1 MNLKKDCG
9 CNKKQPKVEIPL
21 KQFNKDPFEDLCG
34 KDFDSWKAPVDPD
47 CNYVDKRVHI
57 DNHPD
62 EEDLTEVIS
71 GEELVLKFK
80 DKLYN
85 PAAFSGMG
93 RVFLRKNMVS
103 KTLNCFTDQRNVLT
117 NDMFLDD
124 FGRPLDNTIFIV
136 QYDYDLDN
144 KFIIMPKD
152 CILLFLGGSFSN
164 GTLVLNNTLFLP
176 QILDYDTFINCNVK
190 GTFRTGQV
198 FYHCNKISFFDG
210 KDWLT
215 LGTTQQKDIESLL
228 ADLQAQID
236 EIKAQ
241 LGDGYAT
248 KEELD
253 ALQRQIDSIN
263 SKLPVDYIQDVVAG
277 SGIQVTK
284 NGKTVTITNTGGSGG
299 GLNYAITDLSVNNN
313 KLHLK
318 QNNGI
323 DQTVTLPVGGEPGG
337 GGLDESDITYTN
349 AVLNNASGRYLAG
362 TLHVGTTDI
371 SIYGHDVVGSGGG
384 DSSKSSYYEMVF
396 LGTDVEIAPKAPVDY
411 VAISDTYVPRSG
423 DGIWT
428 HGAPNKPYLWM
439 CQRFIDGDILGVW
452 NEVVRLGNAGADD
465 GKYEYIYCKSSSN
478 DVDTLPSKD
487 STVPADESNGKNPS
501 EPDFVPS
508 GWKDNPQG
516 VDEIYR
522 YEWMSYRQRIITE
535 VDGSY
540 QTTFTNFSIPVI
552 MSAYGVRGI
561 DGDGI
566 EYIFCKNF
574 IAPSNTNAKDYPNNW
589 YTNEQSKNGATGYD
603 GKAYN
608 SDEYIDPSGYSIN
621 TNVWT
626 DEPASLDAPGDE
638 MYVSIR
644 KKRTD
649 SNDSSSELPQ
659 AYWHQYSEPKLWS
672 KLAQNIAS
680 AGALIF
686 DEMMLG
692 IPVNAQGNNSAY
704 SKTIKAHI
712 YEGEG
717 TARTVTAIRQGSPFI
732 TVGNAASA
740 VTDLSDNSG
749 ISINIEGTQGEEQY
763 VTISFD
769 ENAISNFA
777 QKSYTLHFV
786 GDSSSISNR
795 VGTIQIMGI
804 NTGSN
809 GQDGVGYDLVTD
821 VQIIKKDINDGGL
834 LPENII
840 PGIVKT
846 SGGNSV
852 ESYVNLNDS
861 IPANLRITWTSDL
874 GQTGTITN
882 SISAISLKDSSDNW
896 IVNEYL
902 NINLQYNDNGTWKT
916 IDWTRIWVITD
927 GINGLSASTYTLSPI
942 SSTLTN
948 DNGTLTGQVQFKAY
962 KRYNMGTQTLTKQS
976 ENLPQFSDGEY
987 GKINISIT
995 GYVGVIDNVEYQ
1007 GEIGTW
1013 TLSEPKSGNYKYVVA
1028 ELQVGPS
1035 SNNLTTVA
1043 SVVIPILQGNSSEAQ
1058 TLKQSYLVEYPI
1070 DWSGSNVLNQQIINI
1085 YNGSVAVGGKYPQH
1099 FIKYNPTETP
1109 KDWGIYVCIQPV
1121 TSKITI
1127 GSIPSDTTHFS
1138 RLDWEWGAYF
1148 NILIANNAYIN
1159 SLSSQQVVLVNESG
1173 EVVGG
1178 MTSGEY
1184 IPVIENGQVKH
1195 DSEGN
1200 VVNSNISS
1208 NGIRIWAGSTEAN
1221 IANAP
1226 FTVDN
1231 DGHLK
1236 AEDAEIKGDVVAD
1249 TFQTGETNES
1259 GIIVLSGPF
1268 VESTANTQKAYFAY
1282 DAETSSMNLYIYYL
1296 NAWMKLDFT
1305 KCFKTSGETFY
1316 KLTKEYGIVSK
1327 EPISL
1332 LKSNDKYYWR
1342 AVEAGREYTSDGVLY
1357 EEYAQPFDGII
1368 QFMNIGNLATY
1379 FVNNVMVYREV
1390 TFTSGQLSYT
1400 GKVCLLT
1407 DHYTDGSNGNCA
1419 LHIDGSKLVN
1429 LVVTNFTS
1437 QGDTGNKCTNL
1448 EPGFTDLNACYST
1461 SPQDAN
1467 DAIYVLN
1474 GSSGSSGALVLSS
1487 STDIEVINS
1496 STIVAEPNGWGEG
1509 VSIDI
1514 VFNPLIS

>member
-241 LGDGYAT
+241 LGGGYAT
-248 KEELD
+248 KEELN
-253 ALQRQIDSIN
+253 ALETNLQRQIDSIN

-284 NGKTVTITNTGGSGG
+284 NGKTVTITNTGGSG
-299 GLNYAITDLSVNNN
+299 LNYAITDFSVNNN

-323 DQTVTLPVGGEPGG
+323 DQTVTLPTGG
-337 GGLDESDITYTN
+337 GGNTGGLNESDITYTN
-349 AVLNNASGRYLAG
+349 EVLNNASGRYLAG

-411 VAISDTYVPRSG
+411 VALADTYVPRSG
-423 DGIWT
+423 EGIWS

-487 STVPADESNGKNPS
+487 STSPS
-501 EPDFVPS
+501 EESSDKGSYSPSDPDFIPS

-561 DGDGI
+561 DGDGV

-589 YTNEQSKNGATGYD
+589 YTNEQSKNGATGYN

-626 DEPASLDAPGDE
+626 DEPVSMDAPGDE

-732 TVGNAASA
+732 TVGNAVSA
-740 VTDLSDNSG
+740 ATDLSDNSG
-749 ISINIEGTQGEEQY
+749 VSINIEGIQGEEQY
-763 VTISFD
+763 ITISFA

-852 ESYVNLNDS
+852 ESYVNLNDT

-896 IVNEYL
+896 IVDEYI
-902 NINLQYNDNGTWKT
+902 NINLQYNDNGAWKT

-948 DNGTLTGQVQFKAY
+948 NNGTLTGQVQFKAY
-962 KRYNMGTQTLTKQS
+962 KRYNMGTQILTKQS
-976 ENLPQFSDGEY
+976 GDLPQFSDGEY

-1013 TLSEPKSGNYKYVVA
+1013 TLSESKSGNYKYVVA

-1035 SNNLTTVA
+1035 SSNLTTVT

-1070 DWSGSNVLNQQIINI
+1070 DWSGSNVLSQRIDSI
-1085 YNGSVAVGGKYPQH
+1085 YNGSVAVDGKYPQH

-1109 KDWGIYVCIQPV
+1109 KDWGIYVCIDSVVSP
-1121 TSKITI
+1121 ITV

-1200 VVNSNISS
+1200 VINSTIPS

-1226 FTVDN
+1226 FTVN
-1231 DGHLK
+1231 SDGHLK
-1236 AEDAEIKGDVVAD
+1236 AKDAEIKGDVVAD
-1249 TFQTGETNES
+1249 SFQTGESNENGIVVLASAQDSFFNNSTS
-1259 GIIVLSGPF
+1259 GNGYALH
-1268 VESTANTQKAYFAY
+1268 NKAYFY
-1282 DAETSSMNLYIYYL
+1282 HDGNSMNLAIYNDEESKWY
-1296 NAWMKLDFT
+1296 KLDFSSLQQINST
-1305 KCFKTSGETFY
+1305 GGNYIPKTYFTINYNGGYVNT
-1316 KLTKEYGIVSK
+1316 I
-1327 EPISL
+1327 
-1332 LKSNDKYYWR
+1332 LKNILYLNTADNKYYSEPNSSGGLVTGTYYKMNGGTNNGYIYTD
-1342 AVEAGREYTSDGVLY
+1342 ATTTVNVTEYTCVAFSNGEVVTGPS
-1357 EEYAQPFDGII
+1357 APIGGPFYIGTIGGSSRNFVATGLSVII
-1368 QFMNIGNLATY
+1368 DNET
-1379 FVNNVMVYREV
+1379 V
-1390 TFTSGQLSYT
+1390 YT
-1400 GKVCLLT
+1400 GT
-1407 DHYTDGSNGNCA
+1407 PQTGSGYDMQPAGN
-1419 LHIDGSKLVN
+1419 ITWFSN
-1429 LVVTNFTS
+1429 
-1437 QGDTGNKCTNL
+1437 
-1448 EPGFTDLNACYST
+1448 
-1461 SPQDAN
+1461 
-1467 DAIYVLN
+1467 
-1474 GSSGSSGALVLSS
+1474 SG
-1487 STDIEVINS
+1487 
-1496 STIVAEPNGWGEG
+1496 TITKP
-1509 VSIDI
+1509 
-1514 VFNPLIS
+1514 